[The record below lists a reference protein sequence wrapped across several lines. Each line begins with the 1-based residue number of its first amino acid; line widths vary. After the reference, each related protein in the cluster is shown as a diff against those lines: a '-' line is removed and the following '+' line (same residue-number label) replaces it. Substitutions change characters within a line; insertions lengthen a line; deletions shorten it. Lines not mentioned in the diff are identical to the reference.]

1 MVVDKI
7 ENLKNYVSLNPLFAQ
22 VVEYF
27 NSTDLMVQ
35 EIGKVKLQGDE
46 LVVNFQQ
53 AKAKTKEEARLETHN
68 RFIDIQIPLDGV
80 ELMGYTPRV
89 DLKEEEYNAEK
100 DVTFYPG
107 LAETYLTIKPGMF
120 AIFFPE
126 DAHAP
131 CVSPVSIKKIVVK
144 VLVKE

>member
-27 NSTDLMVQ
+27 NSTDLMAQ

-80 ELMGYTPRV
+80 ELMGYTMWGCIDLVSASTGEMRKRYGFVYV
-89 DLKEEEYNAEK
+89 DMDDLGNGSLKRYKK
-100 DVTFYPG
+100 DSFYWYKKMIASDG
-107 LAETYLTIKPGMF
+107 
-120 AIFFPE
+120 E
-126 DAHAP
+126 D
-131 CVSPVSIKKIVVK
+131 
-144 VLVKE
+144 LD

>member
-27 NSTDLMVQ
+27 NSTDLMAQ

-53 AKAKTKEEARLETHN
+53 AKAKTKEDALLTNVNKWLIAHPESGLGDQEFIKALDEN
-68 RFIDIQIPLDGV
+68 RIPELKAIRIQMIGPVIGAHCGPGTLAACF
-80 ELMGYTPRV
+80 MG
-89 DLKEEEYNAEK
+89 KER
-100 DVTFYPG
+100 
-107 LAETYLTIKPGMF
+107 
-120 AIFFPE
+120 
-126 DAHAP
+126 
-131 CVSPVSIKKIVVK
+131 SI
-144 VLVKE
+144 